1 MKSHLSIEQAG
12 QLESLLVER
21 QRDLERQR
29 AEHEG
34 GQSRVEH
41 AEELLQQESD
51 DVPQRESE
59 REMDIARIE
68 MVTQELTAVTAA
80 LRRLR
85 EKDYGTC
92 ADCGTDIPF
101 ARLKVEP
108 WALRCVACEEQRE
121 KAR

>member
-1 MKSHLSIEQAG
+1 MKSHLSTEQAG

-85 EKDYGTC
+85 ENDYGACT
-92 ADCGTDIPF
+92 DCGSDIPF

-108 WALRCVACEEQRE
+108 WALRCVACEERRE
-121 KAR
+121 KGR

>member
-1 MKSHLSIEQAG
+1 MKSHLSTEQAG

-41 AEELLQQESD
+41 AEDLLLQESD

-68 MVTQELTAVTAA
+68 MVTQELAAVTAA

-85 EKDYGTC
+85 GKDYGAC

-108 WALRCVACEEQRE
+108 WALRCVACEERRE
-121 KAR
+121 RGR